1 MSAIK
6 RYYEDLADIV
16 SDAVYEECFDM
27 PEHLVAD
34 KAELWE
40 ETFRQLMDNPYDVY
54 SYMADILAGRDRSE
68 MPLTVKALDAIE
80 PLVTEYV
87 DRRTA

>member
-54 SYMADILAGRDRSE
+54 SYLYDSLSDSDPSE
-68 MPLTVKALDAIE
+68 MPLTAKAVSILE
-80 PLVTEYV
+80 PIVTEYV
-87 DRRTA
+87 GRRTA

>member
-40 ETFRQLMDNPYDVY
+40 ETFRQLMDNPYDIY
-54 SYMADILAGRDRSE
+54 AYMHDILSDRDHSD
-68 MPLTVKALDAIE
+68 MPKTVKALNAIE
-80 PLVTEYV
+80 PLVMDYV
-87 DRRTA
+87 KECI